1 MAFVILPDSGD
12 VIIIGLK
19 RLRESLVL
27 DIVQAFHQRVPEVG
41 ELFASP
47 DSAARADE
55 TLSSLRGVWARV
67 ELVRN
72 AAGSDGGRLAGLAG

>member
-1 MAFVILPDSGD
+1 M
-12 VIIIGLK
+12 IIGSK

-27 DIVQAFHQRVPEVG
+27 DIAQAFHQQVSEVG

-47 DSAARADE
+47 DSAE

-72 AAGSDGGRLAGLAG
+72 AAGSDGDRLAGPAG